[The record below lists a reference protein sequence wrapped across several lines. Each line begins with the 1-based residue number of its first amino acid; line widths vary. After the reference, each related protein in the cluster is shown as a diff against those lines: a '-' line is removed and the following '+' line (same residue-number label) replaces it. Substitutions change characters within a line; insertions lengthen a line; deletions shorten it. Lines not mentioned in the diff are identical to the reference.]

1 MKMNSEKKLKL
12 LDMILVSLTAVILL
26 VVAGLVILQPT
37 NHKLVLVVVGL
48 LALVLIALS
57 TYRYWLAYPEQTGTK
72 APLFVPKAL
81 GLGWSVNPRNPI
93 GMALTIATVILVLVV
108 FGVAL
113 FK

>member
-1 MKMNSEKKLKL
+1 MKMNSEKKLKIP
-12 LDMILVSLTAVILL
+12 DMILVSLTAVILL
-26 VVAGLVILQPT
+26 VVVRLVILQPT
-37 NHKLVLVVVGL
+37 NHKLVLVIVGL

-57 TYRYWLAYPEQTGTK
+57 TYRYGARIPSEQTGTK

-81 GLGWSVNPRNPI
+81 GLGWSVNSI
-93 GMALTIATVILVLVV
+93 GMSLTIATVILVV